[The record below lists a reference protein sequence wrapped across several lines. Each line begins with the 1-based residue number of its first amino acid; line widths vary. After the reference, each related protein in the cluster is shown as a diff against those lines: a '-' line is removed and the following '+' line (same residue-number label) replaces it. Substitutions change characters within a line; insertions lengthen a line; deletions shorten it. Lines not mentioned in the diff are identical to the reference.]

1 MNFKQLEALI
11 YVTRHNTFKQ
21 AAEALYFDSSG
32 EEYITPESIQY
43 RIKQLEQEL
52 GVSLYRKRQGSSR
65 VLLTRE
71 GQLFLR
77 EAMDVYQRMQEW
89 RGMFLESDRGSLTF
103 ATTQAV
109 LIHRLVEAIAAFHN
123 RRPQVRLRILS
134 ATAQEMENM
143 VAEGRIDF
151 GISTRR
157 PEQPELEYIP
167 WKKSA
172 MVLVTPLGHPL
183 ALRRP
188 ATLAEIADHPLVLL
202 EPEMRGDRE
211 LVDEAFRRAGVRQAN
226 VVMETSNSEII
237 TAYVEA
243 GIGVSIVAETSVL
256 RLRRKVEVV
265 PLGEQIGKTEVG
277 LLVREGQYLPAR
289 VREFLAMLDNKV
301 RDWLTEREN
310 QLMRPMADEREP
322 KSSSQS
328 PKRKKSE

>member
-1 MNFKQLEALI
+1 VNYKQLEALI

-71 GQLFLR
+71 GQLFMR
-77 EAMDVYQRMQEW
+77 EAMEVYQRMQEW
-89 RGMFLESDRGSLTF
+89 KGMFLESDRGWLTF

-109 LIHRLVEAIAAFHN
+109 LIHRMVDAIAAFHA
-123 RRPQVRLRILS
+123 RRPQVRVRVVN
-134 ATAQEMENM
+134 ATAAEMEAM

-157 PEQPELEYIP
+157 PELSELDYVL
-167 WKKSA
+167 WKRTP
-172 MVLVTPLGHPL
+172 MVLITPAGHPL
-183 ALRRP
+183 ASRQGV
-188 ATLAEIADHPLVLL
+188 TLTEIADYPLVLL
-202 EPEMRGDRE
+202 EPEIRGDRE
-211 LVDEAFRRAGVRQAN
+211 LVDEAFRRAGVRQPN
-226 VVMETSNSEII
+226 VVLETSNSEII

-256 RLRRKVEVV
+256 RLRRKVDVV
-265 PLGEQIGKTEVG
+265 PLGDQVGKTEVG

-289 VREFLAMLDNKV
+289 VREFLAQLDPKL
-301 RDWLTEREN
+301 RDWLAERDTRLASDTEEKDP
-310 QLMRPMADEREP
+310 RP
-322 KSSSQS
+322 
-328 PKRKKSE
+328 KKKANKA